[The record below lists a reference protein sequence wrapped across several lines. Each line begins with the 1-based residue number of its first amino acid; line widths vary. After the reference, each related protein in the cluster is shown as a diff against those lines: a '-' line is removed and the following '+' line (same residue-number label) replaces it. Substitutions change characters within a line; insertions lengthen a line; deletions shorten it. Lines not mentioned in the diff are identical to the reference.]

1 MIVLKGEPKSTQH
14 IYKISCAR
22 KFAKMYMSKQG
33 VEIKE
38 RYKWEMLAQKKKMM
52 KKPIRLEINLYFK
65 TKRKHDIDNYNKLPL
80 DAGNGI
86 LWEDDSL
93 IEELIVKKH
102 YDKDNP
108 RITLQYESLSPVL
121 S

>member
-1 MIVLKGEPKSTQH
+1 MIILKGEPKSTQH
-14 IYKISCAR
+14 IYKISCTGR
-22 KFAKMYMSKQG
+22 YPRMYMSKEG
-33 VEIKE
+33 KDLKE

-65 TKRKHDIDNYNKLPL
+65 TKRKHDIDNYNKLIL

-86 LWEDDSL
+86 LWEDDHL
-93 IEELIVKKH
+93 IHELTVKKH
-102 YDKDNP
+102 YDKLNP
-108 RITLQYESLSPVL
+108 RITLQYESLSNVP